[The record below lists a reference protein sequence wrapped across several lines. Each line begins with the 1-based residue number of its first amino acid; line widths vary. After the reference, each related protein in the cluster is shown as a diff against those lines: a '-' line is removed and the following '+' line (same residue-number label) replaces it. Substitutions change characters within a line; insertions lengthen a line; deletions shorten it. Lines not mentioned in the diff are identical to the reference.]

1 MSDPGLSYRD
11 EDDAI
16 IARRTEYAKN
26 TRSRSNRNADT
37 VWRRAR
43 NRRDAVDA
51 ANARWSEFAAAK
63 RTSST
68 SFSDDPRQVM
78 YLVEY
83 ETTTYTDK
91 GEKIA
96 DLYRGADPP
105 NTIDRSH
112 AAHYI
117 PRPRGWEP
125 THETGFGRL
134 SQGWNQFPFS
144 HRERILNTLSKGE
157 SLNPEQI
164 AALESGLDG
173 YRAAEGGLSSSQYR
187 AMVDMISELGDQHRR
202 ARWHMHGWRGQ
213 RLLQLI
219 EMLDYAT
226 VVV

>member
-1 MSDPGLSYRD
+1 MAKSPQPQGRGGRGQRPLVRVRRSEAHLFNLLQRRPAPGHVP
-11 EDDAI
+11 
-16 IARRTEYAKN
+16 RRV
-26 TRSRSNRNADT
+26 RNHDIHG
-37 VWRRAR
+37 
-43 NRRDAVDA
+43 
-51 ANARWSEFAAAK
+51 
-63 RTSST
+63 
-68 SFSDDPRQVM
+68 Q
-78 YLVEY
+78 
-83 ETTTYTDK
+83 

-112 AAHYI
+112 AAHFI
-117 PRPRGWEP
+117 PRPRGREP